1 MSEEK
6 HEGCN
11 CTSQPISDEQLLAN
25 QAEAKANL
33 AYTWLYKDRI
43 DVAEVHLQAAA
54 KLLKLS
60 GIKECAGMALYSA
73 ARAAIAQ
80 KRGQNK
86 AALRHS
92 RKAYSISKDLY
103 PAHHYSIA
111 LAQANYGEM
120 VATVVDKE
128 KGLAIMTAGLELLKA
143 ADVGTAKHMLDWK
156 ENAVK
161 EITATM
167 AGLG

>member
-11 CTSQPISDEQLLAN
+11 CSNTPISDEQLLAN
-25 QAEAKANL
+25 QAENKANL
-33 AYTWLYKDRI
+33 AFMWLGKDRI
-43 DVAEVHLQAAA
+43 DAAEVHLEGAA
-54 KLLKLS
+54 KLLALS
-60 GIKECAGMALYSA
+60 GIQECEGTALYAA

-86 AALRHS
+86 AALRHA
-92 RKAYSISKDLY
+92 RKAYLIRKSLH

-120 VATVVDKE
+120 MAVVVDKE
-128 KGLAIMTAGLELLKA
+128 KGLAIMTEGLELLKA
-143 ADVGTAKHMLDWK
+143 ADVGTSEHFLAWK
-156 ENAVK
+156 ENAIK
-161 EITATM
+161 EITETM
-167 AGLG
+167 NGLS